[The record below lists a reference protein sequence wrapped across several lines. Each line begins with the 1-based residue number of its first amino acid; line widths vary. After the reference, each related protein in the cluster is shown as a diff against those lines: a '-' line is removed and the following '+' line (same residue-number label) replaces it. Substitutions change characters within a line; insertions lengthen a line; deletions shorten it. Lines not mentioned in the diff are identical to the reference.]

1 MMIDATDLAAM
12 QTQMSDTHTA
22 GTCVISR
29 RTKTTDG
36 QGGYTWTYPAVTGG
50 TVLYRQ
56 VMVTGI
62 ERAFAQRFGTVT
74 TWRFGLPLSPA
85 VLPSDRLVMGSVTYE
100 VTSVDQPRTIALEQ
114 LVECVKL

>member
-1 MMIDATDLAAM
+1 MIDGADLAAM
-12 QTQMSDTHTA
+12 ISQMSDTHTA

-29 RTKTTDG
+29 RTKTTDN

-50 TVLYRQ
+50 TVAYRQ

-62 ERAFAQRFGTVT
+62 ERAFAQRFGTVS
-74 TWRFGLPLSPA
+74 TWTFGLPLTPA

-100 VTSVDQPRTIALEQ
+100 ITSVDQPRTIALEQ
-114 LVECVKL
+114 LVACVKL

>member
-1 MMIDATDLAAM
+1 MIDATDLSAM
-12 QTQMSDTHTA
+12 ISQMNDTHTA

-29 RTKTTDG
+29 RTKTTDN

-50 TVLYRQ
+50 TVAYRQ

-62 ERAFAQRFGTVT
+62 ERAFAQRFGTVS
-74 TWRFGLPLSPA
+74 TWTFGLPLAPA

>member
-1 MMIDATDLAAM
+1 MIHATDLSAM
-12 QTQMSDTHTA
+12 ISQMNDTHTA

-29 RTKTTDG
+29 RTKTTDN

-50 TVLYRQ
+50 TVAYRQ

-62 ERAFAQRFGTVT
+62 ERAFAQRFGTVS
-74 TWRFGLPLSPA
+74 TWTFGLPLAPA

>member
-1 MMIDATDLAAM
+1 MIDATDLSAM
-12 QTQMSDTHTA
+12 ISQMNDTHTA

-29 RTKTTDG
+29 RTKTTDN

-50 TVLYRQ
+50 TVAYRQ

-62 ERAFAQRFGTVT
+62 ERAFAQRFGTVS
-74 TWRFGLPLSPA
+74 TWTFGLPLTPA
-85 VLPSDRLVMGSVTYE
+85 VLPSDRLVMGSVTFE

>member
-1 MMIDATDLAAM
+1 MIDATDLSAM
-12 QTQMSDTHTA
+12 ISQMNDTHTA

-29 RTKTTDG
+29 RTKTTDN

-50 TVLYRQ
+50 TVAYRQ

-62 ERAFAQRFGTVT
+62 ERAFAQRFGTVS
-74 TWRFGLPLSPA
+74 TWTFGLPLTPA